1 MCSSSSAASQ
11 QNETPGADA
20 PKGTPTLPQGSAPVV
35 SPESSTAPQKFGRP
49 GADVLGIGYSLP
61 PDSAPVS
68 SPHQQRH
75 VFPSVPLPPKT
86 VTTWTDFSDVSDH
99 LHSER
104 LRSQRYC
111 CKSSIVGQSLDRS
124 MVYITPLACKSW
136 DCKKCG
142 PRKRAALIDRI
153 AAGKPERELTLTCP
167 VGKFLTAV
175 LAALA
180 MKAAFTELM
189 RRIRRD
195 WGPCEY
201 ILVWEL
207 TQKDVPHCH
216 VVLRGC
222 YVAQKWISRQWKAL
236 GIGPIVYI
244 NSVKGSKLHAAHVC
258 KYLAKANGQS
268 ARALAPLHVVQVS
281 KNYDLAQEPRTAVEK
296 YPDMV
301 WVWDRLPPWEVAR
314 RFEEH
319 AEWVETMRN
328 PDGSFEIKMVPR
340 PDPDLTA
347 DTAAFWAASP
357 DLLLLP
363 DQEGA

>member
-1 MCSSSSAASQ
+1 MC
-11 QNETPGADA
+11 
-20 PKGTPTLPQGSAPVV
+20 
-35 SPESSTAPQKFGRP
+35 R
-49 GADVLGIGYSLP
+49 
-61 PDSAPVS
+61 
-68 SPHQQRH
+68 
-75 VFPSVPLPPKT
+75 
-86 VTTWTDFSDVSDH
+86 
-99 LHSER
+99 
-104 LRSQRYC
+104 
-111 CKSSIVGQSLDRS
+111 
-124 MVYITPLACKSW
+124 SW
-136 DCKKCG
+136 DCEKCG
-142 PRKRAALIDRI
+142 PRKRAALIARI

-167 VGKFLTAV
+167 VGKFLTPR

-180 MKAAFTELM
+180 MKAAFAELM
-189 RRIRRD
+189 RHIRRV

-201 ILVWEL
+201 ILVWEF
-207 TQKDVPHCH
+207 TKKGVPHCH
-216 VVLRGC
+216 VVLRGG
-222 YVAQKWISRQWKAL
+222 YVAQKWISRLWNAL

-319 AEWVETMRN
+319 AKWVETMRN